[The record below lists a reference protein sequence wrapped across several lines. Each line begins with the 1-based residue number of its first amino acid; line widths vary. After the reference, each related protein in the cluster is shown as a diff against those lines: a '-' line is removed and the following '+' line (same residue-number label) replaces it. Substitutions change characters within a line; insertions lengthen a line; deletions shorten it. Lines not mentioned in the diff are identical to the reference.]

1 MTITNT
7 ESTTPEMYTRCDF
20 SVQIKHLI
28 DPIFPQVDRLLK
40 SNVRFHLLF
49 LSLITIEVIL
59 LFLFFTFLAQSA
71 LLAFGLA
78 TVFLTIFS
86 YFILRLYY
94 QTERPDDFR
103 QLKAR
108 YMESCKGYIGYV
120 EGHAEKH
127 IALAN
132 ACCKLANNLHG
143 REYEL
148 FVLPAF
154 IRHLI
159 PALQELLE
167 RYSCWLVWQD
177 VHKIKE
183 LLLIGAVEEH
193 IKIVKCEPTSLQ
205 AHASLANAYVMLS
218 GLYADPRKEE
228 GYEEDKWLPQERF
241 SEEME
246 RKFRLTA
253 ERAVEEFKIISA
265 YAPQDPWVHKQLAFS
280 YRDLRM
286 PEAEIKEYEIIL
298 SLVPDDLDVQYKL
311 GELYF
316 QQGFNAEGLKAY
328 EVLKRNYFS
337 NADKLIQYYG
347 ALQPWAS

>member
-1 MTITNT
+1 MTLTNI
-7 ESTTPEMYTRCDF
+7 ESDTPEMYTRCDF
-20 SVQIKHLI
+20 SAQFKHLI
-28 DPIFPQVDRLLK
+28 DPIFPQVDRLLR
-40 SNVRFHLLF
+40 SNAKFHLIF
-49 LSLITIEVIL
+49 LSLIALEVVI

-78 TVFLTIFS
+78 TVFLTLFS

-94 QTERPDDFR
+94 QTQRPDEFNS
-103 QLKAR
+103 LKTR
-108 YMESCKGYIGYV
+108 YMESCKSHIGYV
-120 EGHAEKH
+120 EGHADKH

-143 REYEL
+143 REYQL
-148 FVLPAF
+148 FKLPAF
-154 IRHLI
+154 ICQLI
-159 PALQELLE
+159 PSLQELLE
-167 RYSCWLVWQD
+167 RYNCWLVWQD

-228 GYEEDKWLPQERF
+228 GYEEDRWLPQDRF
-241 SEEME
+241 SEGME

-265 YAPQDPWVHKQLAFS
+265 YAPNDPWVHKQLAFS

-286 PEAEIKEYEIIL
+286 LEAEIKEYEVIL
-298 SLVPDDLDVQYKL
+298 TLVPDDLEVRYKL

-316 QQGFNAEGLKAY
+316 QQGLNAEGLKAY
-328 EVLKRNYFS
+328 EVLKQNNFS

-347 ALQPWAS
+347 ALQPWAL